1 MKVKA
6 VRGIANPLGT
16 IDAHGT
22 VIESIANAGDGV
34 DILNRHREKIG
45 SGFVHLE
52 GDNVILTGYVDEEQY
67 TAEKIEETGLSV
79 GFNANGVKARE
90 IDGVGYYK
98 DVTITEVSLTPLPSN
113 KGAKVTKVREENKGE
128 QEQMGANETQEIMKQ
143 AIEASCVNLVLKWL
157 KCQNKVSCVNLLMVQ
172 I

>member
-16 IDAHGT
+16 IDSHGT

-52 GDNVILTGYVDEEQY
+52 GDNVILTGYVG
-67 TAEKIEETGLSV
+67 KIPPLTMALIIFSHQAWQCLMRDRNV
-79 GFNANGVKARE
+79 GR
-90 IDGVGYYK
+90 
-98 DVTITEVSLTPLPSN
+98 
-113 KGAKVTKVREENKGE
+113 
-128 QEQMGANETQEIMKQ
+128 
-143 AIEASCVNLVLKWL
+143 LKPGCL
-157 KCQNKVSCVNLLMVQ
+157 
-172 I
+172 

>member
-16 IDAHGT
+16 IDSHGT

-98 DVTITEVSLTPLPSN
+98 DVTITEVSLTPLPLSLIHISEP
-113 KGAKVTKVREENKGE
+113 TRP
-128 QEQMGANETQEIMKQ
+128 
-143 AIEASCVNLVLKWL
+143 
-157 KCQNKVSCVNLLMVQ
+157 
-172 I
+172 

>member
-6 VRGIANPLGT
+6 VRGVANPLGT
-16 IDAHGT
+16 IDSHGT

-79 GFNANGVKARE
+79 ACVDSAKHGSPSVSSRARLAAN
-90 IDGVGYYK
+90 
-98 DVTITEVSLTPLPSN
+98 
-113 KGAKVTKVREENKGE
+113 VTKVY
-128 QEQMGANETQEIMKQ
+128 
-143 AIEASCVNLVLKWL
+143 
-157 KCQNKVSCVNLLMVQ
+157 LLST
-172 I
+172 